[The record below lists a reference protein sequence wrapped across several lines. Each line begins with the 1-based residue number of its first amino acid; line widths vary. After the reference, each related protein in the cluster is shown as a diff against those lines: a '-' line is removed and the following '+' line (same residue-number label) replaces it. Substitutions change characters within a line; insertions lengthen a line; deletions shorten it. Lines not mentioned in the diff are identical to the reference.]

1 MLTEIGKI
9 TAKGQTTIPTA
20 LRKAIDLS
28 KGDEIMFS
36 TSGDK
41 IIIRKVTA
49 LDKAY
54 YKSLEAGFAHE
65 WNSKADD
72 EAFNDL

>member
-9 TAKGQTTIPTA
+9 TSKGQTTIPTA

-41 IIIRKVTA
+41 IIIRKVTP

-54 YKSLEAGFAHE
+54 YKSLEAGFSQE
-65 WNSKADD
+65 WNSAADD